1 MSDDFD
7 LELALEALDD
17 DELRGLEA
25 AGVTESW
32 DTWFETYGK
41 IDDAKGRR
49 IKPVANYLQRHI
61 SEAVRWLKENNLPVR
76 LLILKPRQR
85 GCSTFSV
92 AGLYNEMNLNPIN
105 CTIIG
110 AKGDQSGNLYKK
122 VAVYS
127 STDKF
132 DWGNQYICKDETT
145 KFNFP
150 PDEDGDVRQSVLTKL
165 SAREYDP
172 GRSGTYQFVLATEVA
187 RWAEDGVA
195 NAADVLSG
203 LVKCVQ
209 TEAGTFILM
218 ETTAAGASGD
228 FYERW
233 TNDGYDLETFKRL
246 YAEGKIVPGDYVRVF
261 APWFEFEEL
270 CHDLTP
276 DQAAEVERTL
286 GKNPRYTS
294 PEFGDEREMM
304 VRFGLS
310 LGQISWRRYAIDKEC
325 KRDARIFE
333 QDYPSTWETAFLTSG
348 NKRFNSAGI
357 RHLKRLS
364 EQRQPDW
371 GYLEW
376 QRGGREAGRVVW
388 RPSDEYDGVIQ
399 RWEQP
404 TAGMRYLLPVD
415 TMRGESQDAGKDPD
429 AHSIAVM
436 RAGYWGP
443 RGWRPPAVVCRVRAP
458 CRWDIDLVD
467 EWCRRLW
474 AYYNCL
480 IVPEVN
486 GPGLALIE
494 LLKLWGAPIY
504 QREIFN
510 QREQRRENV
519 YGWET
524 TPKTRPMMIETLA
537 RAIREYDTEG
547 DGIELWD
554 PHIVSEINSFV
565 RKPNGREEAM
575 DGSHDDD
582 VIGMAIGLTTMEGA
596 QTYHP
601 KTDFVHLP
609 PDVERLLAQ
618 EQTIRR
624 GAYS

>member
-1 MSDDFD
+1 MDELDF
-7 LELALEALDD
+7 ELDD
-17 DELRGLEA
+17 IDLSDLSEEELRGLEA
-25 AGVTESW
+25 AAVAGDWAS
-32 DTWFETYGK
+32 WFEVHGE
-41 IDDAKGRR
+41 IDDAGGNRV
-49 IKPVANYLQRHI
+49 KPMANYLQRAI
-61 SEAVRWLKENNLPVR
+61 SEAVRWFKETGLPIRILV
-76 LLILKPRQR
+76 LKPRQR
-85 GCSTFSV
+85 GCSTFST
-92 AGLYNEMNLNPIN
+92 AGLYVEANNNPIN

-110 AKGDQSGNLYKK
+110 AKGDQSKNLYSK
-122 VAVYS
+122 VGVYS
-127 STDKF
+127 GCDGF
-132 DWGNQYICKDETT
+132 DWGTKRDLQTETGKIT
-145 KFNFP
+145 FP
-150 PDEDGDVRQSVLTKL
+150 DGRESLIGQL

-195 NAADVLSG
+195 NAAKVLSG
-203 LVKCVQ
+203 LVKCVA
-209 TEAGTFILM
+209 TKPGTCILM

-233 TNDGYDLETFKRL
+233 GKAYDIDEFQRRH
-246 YAEGKIVPGDYVRVF
+246 AAGEMMAGKYIRVF
-261 APWFEFEEL
+261 APWFAFEEL

-276 DQAAEVERTL
+276 AQAAEVERTL
-286 GKNPRYTS
+286 GTNPRYTS

-304 VRFGLS
+304 ARFSLS
-310 LGQISWRRYAIDKEC
+310 LGQISWRRYAIEEEC
-325 KRDARIFE
+325 ERDARIFE

-348 NKRFNSAGI
+348 NKRFNSVGI

-364 EQRQPDW
+364 QQRTPDL

-376 QRGGREAGRVVW
+376 QKGGRETGRVVW
-388 RPSDEYDGVIQ
+388 RPTDEYEGIIY

-404 TAGMRYLLPVD
+404 TEGMRYSLAVD

-429 AHSIAVM
+429 AHSLLVL
-436 RAGYWGP
+436 RAGYFGT
-443 RGWRPPAVVCRVRAP
+443 RGWQPPAVVCRVKPP

-467 EWCRRLW
+467 EWCHRLW

-510 QREQRRENV
+510 QREMRRENV

-524 TPKTRPMMIETLA
+524 TTRTRPILVEGLA
-537 RAIREYDTEG
+537 RAIREYDRAG
-547 DGIELWD
+547 DGIELWCS
-554 PHIVSEINSFV
+554 HIVDELNAFV

-582 VIGMAIGLTTMEGA
+582 VIGLAIGLATIEGA
-596 QTYHP
+596 QAYYP
-601 KTDFVHLP
+601 KNDLVRLP
-609 PDVERLLAQ
+609 PDVQRLLD
-618 EQTIRR
+618 EDRGGRR
-624 GAYS
+624 GAWS